1 MDWKTK
7 SPATETEKTYP
18 QSTVLGEKAKGVR
31 WFFNLT
37 KGKSMRQLN
46 QSTDTQPPPGILAP
60 WMVNQWPQSA
70 VNLG

>member
-18 QSTVLGEKAKGVR
+18 QSTVLGEKVKGAW
-31 WFFNLT
+31 WFFNFNLI
-37 KGKSMRQLN
+37 KGKSMRQLS
-46 QSTDTQPPPGILAP
+46 QSTDRRGILTP
-60 WMVNQWPQSA
+60 WMVNQRPRSA